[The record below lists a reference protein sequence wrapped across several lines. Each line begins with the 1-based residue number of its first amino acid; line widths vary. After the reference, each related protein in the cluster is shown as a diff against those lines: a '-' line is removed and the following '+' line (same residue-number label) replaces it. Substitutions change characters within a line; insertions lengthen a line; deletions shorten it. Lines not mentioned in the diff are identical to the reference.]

1 MAEQLRSWVAD
12 LQKQNPS
19 VNIGALTAGTD
30 PTTIADSLTNLDD
43 RLDLASGNNGIIY
56 GGGGDSFNI
65 AASYD
70 FQQRL
75 KGFGVTMTTLYK
87 TGAFA
92 GVYDIRE
99 GGVSTGKL
107 ISTEAIKGEDTLD
120 LGLGLRYRTKLPW
133 TRNTWAT
140 FQLNVTNLLDE
151 AEPVIRR
158 YGRTTVAPGSPAP
171 NTVRDGTVFAQYFLR
186 EPRAWTLSAKL
197 RF

>member
-1 MAEQLRSWVAD
+1 VPQGQRGQTAQL
-12 LQKQNPS
+12 
-19 VNIGALTAGTD
+19 
-30 PTTIADSLTNLDD
+30 
-43 RLDLASGNNGIIY
+43 
-56 GGGGDSFNI
+56 
-65 AASYD
+65 
-70 FQQRL
+70 QQP
-75 KGFGVTMTTLYK
+75 
-87 TGAFA
+87 
-92 GVYDIRE
+92 
-99 GGVSTGKL
+99 
-107 ISTEAIKGEDTLD
+107 D